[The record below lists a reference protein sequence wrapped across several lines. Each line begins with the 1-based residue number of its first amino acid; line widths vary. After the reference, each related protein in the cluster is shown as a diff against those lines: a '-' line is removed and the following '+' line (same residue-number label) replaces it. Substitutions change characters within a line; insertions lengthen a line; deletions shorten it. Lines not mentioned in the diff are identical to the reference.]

1 MVTSLEETI
10 VIFEAIQKHF
20 GDAVICDECGG
31 TAGNAAEVC
40 RAGLKECQGRT
51 AIFDH
56 MATVV
61 AARRAERAARGR
73 GLV

>member
-1 MVTSLEETI
+1 MANLEETI
-10 VIFEAIQKHF
+10 VIFEAIQRHF

-31 TAGNAAEVC
+31 TAGNAAGVC

-51 AIFDH
+51 AIFDY

-61 AARRAERAARGR
+61 AARRAERAARER